1 MHLTDDKRA
10 RKRYIRSSDDLSGIK
25 MKIGDKK
32 AIVIGATGLVG
43 QALIDELQQLEDF
56 SAITVVVRKKS
67 DTLNVYSKVTQL
79 VLEDFLL
86 LNDEDVNSH
95 THAFSCLG
103 STIKQAG
110 SKQAFYAIDY
120 EINAHFADLIQD
132 KNIHFLIVSALGA
145 DANSPIFYNKV
156 KGELEDY
163 LKSLSIYK
171 LSIFQPSLLIG
182 KRSDVRILE
191 DVAQTLFKL
200 VEKTWTKPF
209 KFKPVTAEQLA
220 HTMVVAAHSQTAI
233 FKLYDNLSIQQ
244 TQ

>member
-1 MHLTDDKRA
+1 MR
-10 RKRYIRSSDDLSGIK
+10 
-25 MKIGDKK
+25 IGDKK

-43 QALIDELQQLEDF
+43 EALVAELEQSNDF
-56 SAITVVVRKKS
+56 SSVTVVVRKNSDKLKS
-67 DTLNVYSKVTQL
+67 YSKVNQL
-79 VLEDFLL
+79 ILEDFLL
-86 LNDEDVNSH
+86 LNDEDVSTY

-132 KNIHFLIVSALGA
+132 KNIHLLIVSALGA
-145 DANSPIFYNKV
+145 NAKSPVFYNKV
-156 KGELEDY
+156 KGELENY

-182 KRSDVRILE
+182 KRSEVRVLE
-191 DVAQTLFKL
+191 DMAQTLFKL

-209 KFKPVTAEQLA
+209 KYKPVTAEQLA
-220 HTMVVAAHSQTAI
+220 HAMLNAAQTQTAA

>member
-1 MHLTDDKRA
+1 MR
-10 RKRYIRSSDDLSGIK
+10 
-25 MKIGDKK
+25 IGDKK

-43 QALIDELQQLEDF
+43 EALVDKLQQSNDF
-56 SAITVVVRKKS
+56 NLITVVVRKNSDKLKS
-67 DTLNVYSKVTQL
+67 YSKVSQL
-79 VLEDFLL
+79 ILEDFLL
-86 LNDEDVNSH
+86 LNDEDVSAY

-110 SKQAFYAIDY
+110 SKDAFYAIDY

-132 KNIHFLIVSALGA
+132 KNIHLLVVSALGA
-145 DANSPIFYNKV
+145 NANSPVFYNKV
-156 KGELEDY
+156 KGELENY

-182 KRSDVRILE
+182 KRSEVRVLE
-191 DVAQTLFKL
+191 DMAQTVFKF

-209 KFKPVTAEQLA
+209 KYKPVTAEQLA
-220 HTMVVAAHSQTAI
+220 HTMLSAAQTQTAA
-233 FKLYDNLSIQQ
+233 FKLYDNLMIQQ

>member
-1 MHLTDDKRA
+1 M
-10 RKRYIRSSDDLSGIK
+10 S
-25 MKIGDKK
+25 IGDKK

-43 QALIDELQQLEDF
+43 QALVNELQQSDEF
-56 SAITVVVRKKS
+56 HSVTVVVRKKS
-67 DTLNVYSKVTQL
+67 DILDAYPKVTQL
-79 VLEDFLL
+79 VVEDLLL
-86 LNDEDVNSH
+86 LNDEDVNAY

-145 DANSPIFYNKV
+145 NANSPVFYNKV

-182 KRSDVRILE
+182 KRSEMRFVE
-191 DVAQTLFKL
+191 DMAQTLFKL
-200 VEKTWTKPF
+200 VEKKWTKPF

-220 HTMVVAAHSQTAI
+220 HTMLVSALTQTAA

>member
-1 MHLTDDKRA
+1 MSKA
-10 RKRYIRSSDDLSGIK
+10 
-25 MKIGDKK
+25 DKK

-43 QALIDELQQLEDF
+43 QALVSELQQSDSFET
-56 SAITVVVRKKS
+56 ITVVVRKKL
-67 DTLNVYSKVTQL
+67 DTLDSYNKVNQL
-79 VLEDFLL
+79 VIEDFLL
-86 LNDEDVNSH
+86 LNDEDVNTY

-103 STIKQAG
+103 STIKKAG
-110 SKQAFYAIDY
+110 SKEAFYAIDY

-145 DANSPIFYNKV
+145 NANSPVFYNKV

-163 LKSLSIYK
+163 LKSLSIFK

-182 KRSDVRILE
+182 KRSDVRLLE
-191 DVAQTLFKL
+191 DMAQTAFKL
-200 VEKTWTKPF
+200 IEKKWTKPF

-220 HTMVVAAHSQTAI
+220 HTMVVAAQTQSAA
-233 FKLYDNLSIQQ
+233 FKLYDNLAIQQ

>member
-1 MHLTDDKRA
+1 
-10 RKRYIRSSDDLSGIK
+10 
-25 MKIGDKK
+25 MKKAHNK

-43 QALIDELQQLEDF
+43 QALVEQLQQADDF
-56 SAITVVVRKKS
+56 SEITVVVRKKS
-67 DTLNVYSKVTQL
+67 DKFNAYSKVNQL
-79 VLEDFLL
+79 VLDDFLL
-86 LNDEDVNSH
+86 LNDEDVAGHS
-95 THAFSCLG
+95 HAFSCLG

-132 KNIHFLIVSALGA
+132 KNIHLLVISALGA
-145 DANSPIFYNKV
+145 NAKSPIFYNKV
-156 KGELEDY
+156 KGELENY
-163 LKSLSIYK
+163 LKQLTIYK

-182 KRSDVRILE
+182 KRSDVRVFE

-209 KFKPVTAEQLA
+209 KVKPVSAKQLA
-220 HTMVVAAHSQTAI
+220 HTMLQAAQTQSAA

-244 TQ
+244 PS